1 MQESGQITKRINIPF
16 FEGVNALVG
25 HNIAKKT
32 EMVHMENARS
42 KQIGTISKREG
53 QKVLGTDS
61 NSNTFRTTA
70 NYGLFPFDNANNKG
84 FYRIS
89 ATSTPLLEIDV
100 HEDVSVYS
108 NGTIDAGTSTIF
120 DSFEAN
126 GLSISVSDKLVVSDI
141 FNENTGT
148 KATIYYLNN
157 SDQWITLSG
166 SGTNI
171 PGGVFDY
178 TYAEGNIFLTN
189 FNGLNRYI
197 KSDGTT
203 VVTSADGTGHLY
215 NTPPASRINFYKN
228 RLYLADFTQN
238 FNRYKTTVL
247 RSSFPMGII
256 SLISGDQAAI
266 TTGATIDVTD
276 TKYFYTDSGANT
288 YDIYR
293 GETLITTITVTT
305 INETSIAA
313 TWSGGAISLLSSD
326 EIWISGTYNGEK
338 VFRWVNNPTTS
349 GEDVKQ
355 YDTMK
360 LAGGE
365 NDPITMLTNIG
376 NVMLISN
383 KSTLASW
390 NDYTLENFDLDVG
403 CVSKKGY
410 VKMIGT
416 LFFLHYTG
424 IYATSGSIPK
434 LISNKI
440 EPYITGA
447 TKLGKE
453 NSAAGKKGRSIFFT
467 LGDVTLYNPDGST
480 KKILKDV
487 CVEYNLVQEN
497 WYVHTNVKAS
507 EFATFIEESDSDKL
521 EFTDTYGDNAVKEF
535 LSGST
540 DDGKEIHFRIDTM
553 KITMQ
558 PTHFEYLSNPV
569 AIVSEVE
576 RGAAMQVFVNLENGE
591 EFYPIKGKLIKGLS
605 ILKVTNKDD
614 ERGTPP
620 PARLISISIR
630 DSSRQLCKLSRVS
643 LLFIPTTDTDS
654 DNEN

>member
-467 LGDVTLYNPDGST
+467 LGDVTLYEPDGSI
-480 KKILKDV
+480 KKVLTDV
-487 CVEYNLVQEN
+487 CAEYNLVQEN
-497 WYVHTNVKAS
+497 WYIHTNVKAS

>member
-558 PTHFEYLSNPV
+558 PTHFEYLSNPI